1 MYEQFKYI
9 GRDLFVR
16 GLVSSHGGNMSVRQ
30 GDRILITRHGAML
43 GRLQEQDL
51 VEVGLDGESAPAVEP
66 SFDLPTHMAIYR
78 ASEVQAILHA
88 HPAHAL
94 ALSMLED
101 EMILVEL
108 EASYL
113 LKRIPVLK
121 FRGTDHYNETAR
133 AAIPQALRNHLIVM
147 VRGHGSYSVGGTLE
161 DAYRW
166 TSTLEENCRIVYLM
180 GSFRPRS
187 ETAPPIPRPTP
198 P

>member
-9 GRDLFVR
+9 GRDLFLR
-16 GLVSSHGGNMSVRQ
+16 GLVSSHGGNMSTRH
-30 GDRILITRHGAML
+30 GDKLLITRHGAML
-43 GRLQEQDL
+43 GRLTQSDL
-51 VEVGLDGESAPAVEP
+51 VEVSLEDKDTPATEP
-66 SFDLPTHMAIYR
+66 SFDLPTHRAIYR
-78 ASEVQAILHA
+78 ATGAQAILHA

-121 FRGTDHYNETAR
+121 LKFSEDYTQEAQIG
-133 AAIPQALRNHLIVM
+133 IPQALQDHLIVM
-147 VRGHGSYSVGGTLE
+147 VRGHGSYSVGTTLE

-180 GSFRPRS
+180 GSFRAR
-187 ETAPPIPRPTP
+187 
-198 P
+198 